1 MLNDAAAHT
10 FRRCEERAR
19 IPIVAE
25 RGNGRRLLQAAAVG
39 AGAADGA
46 GLLTA
51 GLLDRLPRAEG
62 MLLGVHMHGRILERI
77 AVGGVDAHGIP
88 LCLRAGVIHV
98 GERGAAHEREA
109 ANLRDTGGDGDLSQR
124 RAAVEHV
131 HIDARQA
138 VGQDDILKLRAAG
151 KGVVADRRQAAG
163 REIDAAQMRTAGKGI
178 AADRRHTVG
187 HDELGHDGG
196 HLHERLAVLG
206 VERTVALGKGGV
218 RLVHVDGLQGVHA
231 GQGAVAERLDRARQ
245 IDVPGLIAALK
256 RVRADSRNAVTDLDR
271 RDVHVRPAAQA
282 CVVIGD
288 SALAGDGQ
296 QTGAVQLP
304 REAAFECARVRRK
317 GRRHE
322 REHQAQDKQDA
333 QKFLFHVHNSFRFRM
348 IQSSG
353 MGSFQTFSSR
363 QNCASMTAICSRVA

>member
-1 MLNDAAAHT
+1 
-10 FRRCEERAR
+10 
-19 IPIVAE
+19 
-25 RGNGRRLLQAAAVG
+25 
-39 AGAADGA
+39 
-46 GLLTA
+46 
-51 GLLDRLPRAEG
+51 
-62 MLLGVHMHGRILERI
+62 
-77 AVGGVDAHGIP
+77 
-88 LCLRAGVIHV
+88 
-98 GERGAAHEREA
+98 
-109 ANLRDTGGDGDLSQR
+109 
-124 RAAVEHV
+124 
-131 HIDARQA
+131 
-138 VGQDDILKLRAAG
+138 
-151 KGVVADRRQAAG
+151 
-163 REIDAAQMRTAGKGI
+163 MRTAGKCI

-206 VERTVALGKGGV
+206 VERTVALSKGGV

-231 GQGAVAERLDRARQ
+231 GQGTVAERPDRARQ

-256 RVRADSRNAVTDLDR
+256 RVRADSRDTVADLDR

-282 CVVIGD
+282 SVVIGD

-304 REAAFECARVRRK
+304 RETAFECARVRRE

-322 REHQAQDKQDA
+322 REHQAQDEQDA
-333 QKFLFHVHNSFRFRM
+333 QEFLFHVRNSFLFRM

-363 QNCASMTAICSRVA
+363 QNCARMTAICSRVA